1 MHLRREHTALG
12 AVQRVCNFTISA
24 AKFGYLSAL
33 FLESLDVL
41 SGQAAELG

>member
-1 MHLRREHTALG
+1 MALG

-41 SGQAAELG
+41 SGQAGELG